1 MRSKFRLVRLIWP
14 FVAIVALQAAITI
27 VSLEF
32 LSGVRAYVAGEAL
45 WSKGQKDAI
54 HALQR
59 YVVSGDDA
67 DYTTYE
73 ISVAAPLGD
82 RAARLALES
91 ASPDIDEARAG
102 FLQGGNHPDDVSG
115 LILMFRCC
123 RTLPFVSDAVQRW
136 RATDPLLT
144 ELVTLASDIRDE
156 KRANIM
162 SAETA
167 AVRSTQIIMLDARL
181 APLANAFS
189 RSLSELSRLT
199 ETVLTIVN
207 LVIAGLLTVLLVW
220 YARSYLA
227 ETRAHR
233 HALRAEQERARVI
246 LKSIGDAVIGIDV
259 HGRVDYL
266 NPAAEK
272 LLDTNAASARQRPA
286 KELLR
291 VIDSVTGENNPAAI
305 DEAVQ
310 SQASHSVTT
319 RHLLVREDT
328 STVPVSLIGAPL
340 RNGGAGGAGTV
351 VVLRDMTKEIDYISR
366 LAWQASHDTLTGL
379 ANRNEFE
386 SRLADALHSSIE
398 SGERHAVAMLDL
410 DQFKIVND
418 TCGHAAGDELLR
430 QLADCLQQNLHR
442 DELVARLGGDEFAI
456 LLKSCPIDRAA
467 LISERLRAAVEE
479 MNFNWQGSSFNI
491 SASIGLVQ
499 VNRASLSIDDIIRAA
514 DVACYLAKDKGR
526 NRIQLHD
533 PNDAELR
540 SRFGEMVWV
549 QRIHEAFEE
558 NRFCLYAQPILSLKG
573 DDAEGLHAEIL
584 IRMRDREGQL
594 VAPGE
599 FIAAAER
606 YGLMPMLDR
615 WVVKTALKTVA
626 AAGNPFAMCA
636 INLSG
641 ATFNDEDFVDFVR
654 EQFRSSGVEPASI
667 CFEITETAAISN
679 LSAAGRFIRALKA
692 LGCSFALDD
701 FGAGMSSFTYLKNL
715 PVDFIKID
723 GSFVKQML
731 DDTTDH
737 AIVDLIARLGKVM
750 GMRTIAEFVEN
761 DTMIGVLRR
770 IGVDYA
776 QGYGISKPKPI
787 EEIVGPRPDTRADG
801 LAVA

>member
-14 FVAIVALQAAITI
+14 FVAIIALQAAITCI
-27 VSLEF
+27 SLEF

-59 YVVSGDDA
+59 YLATGDEA
-67 DYTTYE
+67 DYMSYE
-73 ISVAAPLGD
+73 VAVAVPFGD
-82 RAARLALES
+82 RTARLALES
-91 ASPDIDEARAG
+91 NPPDYEMAREG
-102 FLQGGNHPDDVSG
+102 FLRGGNHPDDVPG
-115 LILMFRCC
+115 LIRMFGCC
-123 RTLPFVSDAVQRW
+123 RTWPFVSDAVEKW
-136 RATDPLLT
+136 RATDSLLG
-144 ELVTLASDIRDE
+144 ELVVLATTIHDE
-156 KRANIM
+156 KRAGMTPAIAQM
-162 SAETA
+162 
-167 AVRSTQIIMLDARL
+167 RMTQISMLDGRL

-189 RSLSELSRLT
+189 QSLSELSRLT
-199 ETVLTIVN
+199 KIVLIAGN
-207 LVIAGLLTVLLVW
+207 VIAAALLIVLLHW

-246 LKSIGDAVIGIDV
+246 LASIGDAVVGIDV
-259 HGRVDYL
+259 HGRIDYL

-272 LLDTNAASARQRPA
+272 LINIDIASARQRPA
-286 KELLR
+286 KDMLR
-291 VIDSVTGENNPAAI
+291 FVDSVTGETNPAAL
-305 DEAVQ
+305 DEAVG
-310 SQASHSVTT
+310 SQATHSVAT

-328 STVPVSLIGAPL
+328 STVPVSLVGAPL
-340 RNGGAGGAGTV
+340 NAGARRAAGTV
-351 VVLRDMTKEIDYISR
+351 IVLRDMTNEIDYISR

-386 SRLADALHSSIE
+386 SRLADALHASIE
-398 SGERHAVAMLDL
+398 TGERHAVAMLDL

-430 QLADCLQQNLHR
+430 QLAERLQQNLHR

-456 LLKSCPIDRAA
+456 LLRSCPIDRAA
-467 LISERLRAAVEE
+467 LISERLRAAIEE
-479 MNFNWQGSSFNI
+479 MNFSWQGSSFSI

-499 VNRASLSIDDIIRAA
+499 VSRASLSIDDVIRAA

-558 NRFCLYAQPILSLKG
+558 NRFCLFAQPILALKN
-573 DDAEGLHAEIL
+573 EEPGLHAEIL
-584 IRMRDREGQL
+584 IRMRDREGKL
-594 VAPGE
+594 VAPGD

-615 WVVKTALKTVA
+615 WVVQTALRTIA
-626 AAGNPFAMCA
+626 AAGNPFALCA

-654 EQFRSSGVEPASI
+654 EQFRSSGVAPASI

-679 LSAAGRFIRALKA
+679 LAAAGRFIRALKA

-776 QGYGISKPKPI
+776 QGYGVSKPKPI
-787 EEIVGPRPDTRADG
+787 EEIVGPLAGANPGR
-801 LAVA
+801 AVA

>member
-14 FVAIVALQAAITI
+14 FVAIIALQAAITCI
-27 VSLEF
+27 SLEF

-59 YVVSGDDA
+59 YLATGDEA
-67 DYTTYE
+67 DYMSYE
-73 ISVAAPLGD
+73 AAVAVPFGD
-82 RAARLALES
+82 RTARLALES
-91 ASPDIDEARAG
+91 NPPDHEMAREG
-102 FLQGGNHPDDVSG
+102 FLRGGNHPDDVGG
-115 LILMFRCC
+115 LIRMFGCC
-123 RTLPFVSDAVQRW
+123 RTWPFVSDAVEKW
-136 RATDPLLT
+136 RATDSLLG
-144 ELVTLASDIRDE
+144 ELVVLATTIHDE
-156 KRANIM
+156 KRAGMPLAIVQM
-162 SAETA
+162 RT
-167 AVRSTQIIMLDARL
+167 TQISMLDGRL

-189 RSLSELSRLT
+189 QSLSELSRLT
-199 ETVLTIVN
+199 KTVLIAGN
-207 LVIAGLLTVLLVW
+207 VIAAGLLIALLQW

-233 HALRAEQERARVI
+233 HALRAEQERARTI
-246 LKSIGDAVIGIDV
+246 LASIGDAVVGIDA

-272 LLDTNAASARQRPA
+272 LINTDIASARQRPA

-291 VIDSVTGENNPAAI
+291 VVDSITGDSNPAAL
-305 DEAVQ
+305 DEAVR
-310 SQASHSVTT
+310 SQATHSVAT
-319 RHLLVREDT
+319 RHLLVRDDT

-340 RNGGAGGAGTV
+340 NAGARRAAGTV
-351 VVLRDMTKEIDYISR
+351 IVLRDMTNEIDYISR

-386 SRLADALHSSIE
+386 SRLADALHASVE
-398 SGERHAVAMLDL
+398 TGERHAVAMLDI

-430 QLADCLQQNLHR
+430 QLAECLQQNLHR

-467 LISERLRAAVEE
+467 LISERLRAAIEE
-479 MNFNWQGSSFNI
+479 MNFGWQGSSFNI

-499 VNRASLSIDDIIRAA
+499 VNRASLSIEDVIRAA

-558 NRFCLYAQPILSLKG
+558 NRFCLFAQPILALKT
-573 DDAEGLHAEIL
+573 EEPGLHAEIL

-615 WVVKTALKTVA
+615 WVVQTAFRTIA

-641 ATFNDEDFVDFVR
+641 ATFNDEDFVNFVR
-654 EQFRSSGVEPASI
+654 EQFRNSGVAPASI

-679 LSAAGRFIRALKA
+679 LAAADRFIRALKA

-776 QGYGISKPKPI
+776 QGYGVSKPKPI
-787 EEIVGPRPDTRADG
+787 EEVVGALSGASGR
-801 LAVA
+801 AVA

>member
-14 FVAIVALQAAITI
+14 FVAIIALQAAITC
-27 VSLEF
+27 VSIEF

-59 YVVSGDDA
+59 YLASGDEA
-67 DYTTYE
+67 DFMSYE
-73 ISVAAPLGD
+73 VAVAVPFGD
-82 RAARLALES
+82 RTARLAMES
-91 ASPDIDEARAG
+91 NPPDYEIAREG
-102 FLQGGNHPDDVSG
+102 FLRGGNHPDDVSG
-115 LILMFRCC
+115 LIRMFRCC
-123 RTLPFVSDAVQRW
+123 QSWPFVSDAVQKW
-136 RATDPLLT
+136 RATDSLLG
-144 ELVTLASDIRDE
+144 ELVVLAATIHDE
-156 KRANIM
+156 KRHGM
-162 SAETA
+162 PA
-167 AVRSTQIIMLDARL
+167 AVAQSRATQISMLDARL

-189 RSLSELSRLT
+189 QSLSELSRLT
-199 ETVLTIVN
+199 RTVLIAAN
-207 LVIAGLLTVLLVW
+207 LIAAGILIALLHW

-246 LKSIGDAVIGIDV
+246 LASIGDAVVGIDV
-259 HGRVDYL
+259 HGRIDYL

-272 LLDTNAASARQRPA
+272 LIDTNIASARQRPA
-286 KELLR
+286 KDMLR
-291 VIDSVTGENNPAAI
+291 VVDSVTGETNPAAL
-305 DEAVQ
+305 DEVVR
-310 SQASHSVTT
+310 SQTTHSVTT

-328 STVPVSLIGAPL
+328 STVPVSLVGAPL
-340 RNGGAGGAGTV
+340 NRGRSGAAGTV
-351 VVLRDMTKEIDYISR
+351 IVMRDMTSEIDYISR

-386 SRLADALHSSIE
+386 SRLADALHASVE

-430 QLADCLQQNLHR
+430 QLAECLQQNLHR

-479 MNFNWQGSSFNI
+479 MNFSWQGSSFNI

-558 NRFCLYAQPILSLKG
+558 NRFCLFAQPILALKDG
-573 DDAEGLHAEIL
+573 DADGLHAEIL

-615 WVVKTALKTVA
+615 WVVQTTFRTIA

-641 ATFNDEDFVDFVR
+641 ATFNDEDFADFVR
-654 EQFRSSGVEPASI
+654 EQFRVSGVPPASV

-679 LSAAGRFIRALKA
+679 LAAADRFIRALKA

-776 QGYGISKPKPI
+776 QGYGVSKPKPI
-787 EEIVGPRPDTRADG
+787 EEIVGPLSGISSGR
-801 LAVA
+801 AVA

>member
-14 FVAIVALQAAITI
+14 FVAIIALQAAITI
-27 VSLEF
+27 TSLEF
-32 LSGVRAYVAGEAL
+32 LSGVRAYVAGEAH

-67 DYTTYE
+67 DFMTYE
-73 ISVAAPLGD
+73 MSVAVPLGD
-82 RAARLALES
+82 RNARLALES
-91 ASPDIDEARAG
+91 EQPNTEAARIG
-102 FLQGGNHPDDVSG
+102 FLQGGNHPDDISA
-115 LILMFRCC
+115 LIRMFRCC
-123 RTLPFVSDAVQRW
+123 RTLPYVSDAVKRW
-136 RATDPLLT
+136 QATDPMLT
-144 ELVTLASDIRDE
+144 ELAVLAAHIRDE
-156 KRANIM
+156 KHANNM
-162 SAETA
+162 SRDVASQ
-167 AVRSTQIIMLDARL
+167 RSMQIIMLDARL
-181 APLANAFS
+181 APLASAFS
-189 RSLSELSRLT
+189 HSLSELSRLT
-199 ETVLTIVN
+199 KTVLIAAN
-207 LVIAGLLTVLLVW
+207 LVTAALLMALLIW

-227 ETRAHR
+227 ESRAHR

-259 HGRVDYL
+259 DGRIDYL

-272 LLDTNAASARQRPA
+272 LLDTDGSSARDRLA
-286 KELLR
+286 KDVLR
-291 VIDSVTGENNPAAI
+291 VVDSVTGENNPVAL
-305 DEAVQ
+305 DEAVR
-310 SQASHSVTT
+310 SQAAHSVTT

-340 RNGGAGGAGTV
+340 RSGGAGTV
-351 VVLRDMTKEIDYISR
+351 IVMRDMTNEIDYISR

-386 SRLADALHSSIE
+386 SRLAEALHSSIE

-430 QLADCLQQNLHR
+430 QLAECLQQNLHR

-456 LLKSCPIDRAA
+456 LLTSCPIDRAA

-479 MNFNWQGSSFNI
+479 MSFTWQGSAFNI
-491 SASIGLVQ
+491 TASIGLVQ
-499 VNRASLSIDDIIRAA
+499 VNRASLSIDDIVRAA

-549 QRIHEAFEE
+549 QRIHEAFDE
-558 NRFCLYAQPILSLKG
+558 NRFCLFAQPILALKA
-573 DDAEGLHAEIL
+573 DEPGLHAEIL

-615 WVVKTALKTVA
+615 WVVKTALQTVA
-626 AAGNPFAMCA
+626 AAGNPFTMCA

-641 ATFNDEDFVDFVR
+641 ATFNDEDFVGFVR
-654 EQFRSSGVEPASI
+654 EQFRNTGVPPASI

-679 LSAAGRFIRALKA
+679 LAAADRFIRALKA

-731 DDTTDH
+731 DDSTDH

-776 QGYGISKPKPI
+776 QGYGISKPKPM
-787 EEIVGPRPDTRADG
+787 EEIVAPRPVAKAD

>member
-1 MRSKFRLVRLIWP
+1 MRSKLRLVRLIWP
-14 FVAIVALQAAITI
+14 FVAIIALQAGITT

-59 YVVSGDDA
+59 FVISGDDA
-67 DYTTYE
+67 DFMNFE
-73 ISVAAPLGD
+73 MSVAVPLGD
-82 RAARLALES
+82 RNARLALENEQPNVD
-91 ASPDIDEARAG
+91 AARLG
-102 FLQGGNHPDDVSG
+102 FLQGGNHPDDIPA
-115 LILMFRCC
+115 LIRMFRCC
-123 RTLPFVSDAVQRW
+123 RTLPYVSDAAKRW
-136 RATDPLLT
+136 QATDPMLT
-144 ELVTLASDIRDE
+144 ELAILAVHIREEKHANRMSPELASQHS
-156 KRANIM
+156 M
-162 SAETA
+162 
-167 AVRSTQIIMLDARL
+167 QIIMLDARL
-181 APLANAFS
+181 APLASAFS
-189 RSLSELSRLT
+189 RSLSELSRLAK
-199 ETVLTIVN
+199 TVLIGAN
-207 LVIAGLLTVLLVW
+207 LVTAALLMALLVW
-220 YARSYLA
+220 YARGYLA
-227 ETRAHR
+227 ESRAHR

-246 LKSIGDAVIGIDV
+246 LRSIGDAVVGINA
-259 HGRVDYL
+259 HGRIDYL

-272 LLDTNAASARQRPA
+272 LLDTDAASACDRLA
-286 KELLR
+286 KNVLR
-291 VIDSVTGENNPAAI
+291 VVDSVTGASNPEAL
-305 DEAVQ
+305 DEAVR
-310 SQASHSVTT
+310 SQAAHSVTT

-340 RNGGAGGAGTV
+340 RSGGAGTV
-351 VVLRDMTKEIDYISR
+351 IVLRDMTNEIDYISR

-386 SRLADALHSSIE
+386 SRLAEALRSSIE

-430 QLADCLQQNLHR
+430 QLAECLQQNLHR

-456 LLKSCPIDRAA
+456 LLRSCPIDRAA

-479 MNFNWQGSSFNI
+479 MNFTWQGSSFSI
-491 SASIGLVQ
+491 TASIGLVQ
-499 VNRASLSIDDIIRAA
+499 VNRDSLSIDDIVRAA

-549 QRIHEAFEE
+549 QRIHEAFDE
-558 NRFCLYAQPILSLKG
+558 NRFCLFAQPILALRG
-573 DDAEGLHAEIL
+573 DDTEGLHAEIL

-615 WVVKTALKTVA
+615 WVVKTALRTVA

-641 ATFNDEDFVDFVR
+641 ATFNDEDFVGFVR
-654 EQFRSSGVEPASI
+654 EQFRNTGVAPASI

-679 LSAAGRFIRALKA
+679 LAAAGRFIRALKA

-731 DDTTDH
+731 DDSTDH

-787 EEIVGPRPDTRADG
+787 EDIVAPRISGNAD
-801 LAVA
+801 LVVA

>member
-14 FVAIVALQAAITI
+14 FVAIIALQAAITI

-67 DYTTYE
+67 DFMTYE
-73 ISVAAPLGD
+73 ISIAVPLGD

-91 ASPDIDEARAG
+91 ASPDIDAARIG

-115 LILMFRCC
+115 LIWMFRCC

-144 ELVTLASDIRDE
+144 ELATLASYIRDE
-156 KRANIM
+156 KRASSM
-162 SAETA
+162 PAETA
-167 AVRSTQIIMLDARL
+167 AMRSTQIIMLDARL

-199 ETVLTIVN
+199 ETVLTVVN
-207 LVIAGLLTVLLVW
+207 LVIAGLLMVLLVW

-227 ETRAHR
+227 ESRAHR

-272 LLDTNAASARQRPA
+272 LLDIDAASARQRPA
-286 KELLR
+286 KELMR
-291 VIDSVTGENNPAAI
+291 VVDSVTGENNP
-305 DEAVQ
+305 EALDDAVR
-310 SQASHSVTT
+310 SQVSHSVTT

-328 STVPVSLIGAPL
+328 STVPVSMIGAPL
-340 RNGGAGGAGTV
+340 RNGGSGGAGTV
-351 VVLRDMTKEIDYISR
+351 IVLRDMTKEIDYISR

-386 SRLADALHSSIE
+386 SRLADALHASVE
-398 SGERHAVAMLDL
+398 SGEKHAVAMLDL

-430 QLADCLQQNLHR
+430 QLAECLQQNLHR

-456 LLKSCPIDRAA
+456 LLRSCPIDRAA

-479 MNFNWQGSSFNI
+479 MSFSWQGSSFNI

-499 VNRASLSIDDIIRAA
+499 VNRASLSIDDVIRAA

-558 NRFCLYAQPILSLKG
+558 GRFCLFAQPILGLKS
-573 DDAEGLHAEIL
+573 EEPGLHAEIL

-615 WVVKTALKTVA
+615 WVVQTAFKTVA

-654 EQFRSSGVEPASI
+654 EQFRTTGVPPDSI

-679 LSAAGRFIRALKA
+679 LAAADRFIRSLKA

-731 DDTTDH
+731 DDSTDH

>member
-14 FVAIVALQAAITI
+14 FVAIIALQAAFTG

-32 LSGVRAYVAGEAL
+32 LSGMRAYVAGEAL

-59 YVVSGDDA
+59 YLASGDEA
-67 DYTTYE
+67 DYMSYE
-73 ISVAAPLGD
+73 VAVAVPFGD
-82 RAARLALES
+82 RTARLAMES
-91 ASPDIDEARAG
+91 NPPDYEIAREG
-102 FLQGGNHPDDVSG
+102 FLRGGNHPDDVSG
-115 LILMFRCC
+115 LIRMFRCC
-123 RTLPFVSDAVQRW
+123 QTWPFVSDAVQKW
-136 RATDPLLT
+136 RATDSLLG
-144 ELVTLASDIRDE
+144 ELVVLAATIHDE
-156 KRANIM
+156 KRRGM
-162 SAETA
+162 PAEVSLTRA
-167 AVRSTQIIMLDARL
+167 TQISMLDARL

-189 RSLSELSRLT
+189 QSLSELSRLT
-199 ETVLTIVN
+199 KTVLIAAN
-207 LVIAGLLTVLLVW
+207 AIAAGLLIVLLYW

-233 HALRAEQERARVI
+233 HALRAEQERARII
-246 LKSIGDAVIGIDV
+246 LASIGDAVVGIDV
-259 HGRVDYL
+259 HGRIDYL

-272 LLDTNAASARQRPA
+272 LIDTDIASARYRPA
-286 KELLR
+286 KDLLR
-291 VIDSVTGENNPAAI
+291 VVDSITGENNPGAL
-305 DEAVQ
+305 DEAVR
-310 SQASHSVTT
+310 SQAMHSVTT

-340 RNGGAGGAGTV
+340 TAGRRSAAGTV
-351 VVLRDMTKEIDYISR
+351 IVMRDMTREIDYISR

-386 SRLADALHSSIE
+386 SRLADALNASVE
-398 SGERHAVAMLDL
+398 TGERHAVAMLDL

-430 QLADCLQQNLHR
+430 QLAECLQQNLHR

-479 MNFNWQGSSFNI
+479 MNFSWQGSSFNI
-491 SASIGLVQ
+491 SVSIGLVQ

-558 NRFCLYAQPILSLKG
+558 NRFCLFAQPILALKDG
-573 DDAEGLHAEIL
+573 DAGGLHAEIL

-615 WVVKTALKTVA
+615 WVVQSAFRTVA
-626 AAGNPFAMCA
+626 AAGNPLAMCA

-654 EQFRSSGVEPASI
+654 EQFRSTGVAPASV

-679 LSAAGRFIRALKA
+679 LAAADRFIRALKV

-776 QGYGISKPKPI
+776 QGYGVSKPKPI
-787 EEIVGPRPDTRADG
+787 EEIVGPLSGVNPGR
-801 LAVA
+801 AVA